1 MAQYTPALPP
11 SGDGESIVKVNIR
24 KSALIHTKRHGFRA
38 KPKSHMPRGKKIK
51 NIKLM
56 IKGRRKRRIRAKA

>member
-1 MAQYTPALPP
+1 VEL
-11 SGDGESIVKVNIR
+11 IVKVNIR
-24 KSALIHTKRHGFRA
+24 KSALIHVKRHGFRA

-56 IKGRRKRRIRAKA
+56 LKGRRKRRIRAKA